1 MPWDGSREDGSSG
14 PALNNKEVRNIVI
27 QPDSQPGPT
36 STHGA
41 ALALLHNPLAVRT
54 VQLRTERLLVGA
66 LHVAVRTLAEVAPL
80 GTPDLAVGQH
90 WGQVVQGSAGLCNV
104 KELLRSTLQY
114 SAVQGGESLAESC
127 HLFCWRLF

>member
-1 MPWDGSREDGSSG
+1 M
-14 PALNNKEVRNIVI
+14 L
-27 QPDSQPGPT
+27 SQTGPT

-54 VQLRTERLLVGA
+54 VQLGTVRLLVGA

-90 WGQVVQGSAGLCNV
+90 RGEVVQGSAGLCNEV
-104 KELLRSTLQY
+104 ELQGWPGQSAEILLPQLGQHCPGPGGSGWAQEGPGQETGEQSTFP
-114 SAVQGGESLAESC
+114 S
-127 HLFCWRLF
+127 

>member
-1 MPWDGSREDGSSG
+1 M
-14 PALNNKEVRNIVI
+14 
-27 QPDSQPGPT
+27 SQTGPT

-54 VQLRTERLLVGA
+54 VQLGTVRLLVGA
-66 LHVAVRTLAEVAPL
+66 LHVAVRTFAGVAPL

-104 KELLRSTLQY
+104 KELLRSLLQCREGRVWL
-114 SAVQGGESLAESC
+114 SVTPCVVLWFGRIRTILLSIFLGVDFFDILV
-127 HLFCWRLF
+127 FF